1 MCSRSPRSGPCGN
14 ERTTRFAAFV
24 GRSLA
29 IWNLVPRQI
38 KPYLSWFKKLERLG
52 PMSGCGTNAKCRRA
66 LNLSAFR
73 GIPEVMAHVQKL
85 GRHFKTKP

>member
-1 MCSRSPRSGPCGN
+1 MAEVCKIREWVR
-14 ERTTRFAAFV
+14 RAV
-24 GRSLA
+24 RSLDQTSDTTVVTYVVLAA
-29 IWNLVPRQI
+29 IASTSALFLLKRPRAT
-38 KPYLSWFKKLERLG
+38 SAG
-52 PMSGCGTNAKCRRA
+52 GTNAKCRRA